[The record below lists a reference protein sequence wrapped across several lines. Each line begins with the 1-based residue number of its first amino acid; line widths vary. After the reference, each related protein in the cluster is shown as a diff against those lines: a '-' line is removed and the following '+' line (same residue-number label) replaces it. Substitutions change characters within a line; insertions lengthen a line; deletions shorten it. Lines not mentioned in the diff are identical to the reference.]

1 MPTLIHPKPRIF
13 FNVTPIHPTG
23 LTQVD
28 LGEVDEDEEST
39 RTRYSSLPPTPTRAE
54 HNLKEAR
61 HQSLP
66 PLTGDTE
73 PPTQLPSLEE
83 VDENDCSAEE
93 MESPFTKDGNSTKDG
108 AGTSSETGAVQ
119 NDARLRA
126 SHGAIIPRSITG
138 IKKEA
143 IKTCWFMLELGDL
156 FINQFYSARH
166 GAQVLQVWLLVP
178 KDGSKEYIWQQVREN
193 EKTYHPKLKN
203 RTWPFSQTTHGRS
216 LRGSSVIQIVDK
228 EPCLKLSWVEWRS
241 LGGESVDRDACK
253 LSGYRREEAQ
263 CALRSARFMDA
274 SKHAKNKVGWEEEKR
289 ALVKYIPK
297 PIRAGSC
304 REPVVERGH
313 AVHGECGRRIRPV
326 RREAPLLLCCCALVG
341 TMDIVIINLRK
352 ERGVVGT
359 SEEDLAKRGSCCWLL
374 EPASSDTLKR
384 KLDQPCPTTCASMQ
398 QTVAGSDYD
407 TQIHY
412 HLSSTATTTIT
423 KDKCI
428 QKFCGKFSSM

>member
-108 AGTSSETGAVQ
+108 TGTSSETGAVQ

-203 RTWPFSQTTHGRS
+203 RTLAFQPNDTRTG
-216 LRGSSVIQIVDK
+216 L
-228 EPCLKLSWVEWRS
+228 
-241 LGGESVDRDACK
+241 
-253 LSGYRREEAQ
+253 
-263 CALRSARFMDA
+263 SARKGAVCPSFCTVMDA

-384 KLDQPCPTTCASMQ
+384 KLDQPCPTTCASTQ
-398 QTVAGSDYD
+398 QTVSAGASQLRQANPAVAQRRRPSPD
-407 TQIHY
+407 
-412 HLSSTATTTIT
+412 
-423 KDKCI
+423 
-428 QKFCGKFSSM
+428 SMPPSGGRG

>member
-108 AGTSSETGAVQ
+108 TGTSSETGAVQ

-203 RTWPFSQTTHGRS
+203 RTLAFQPNDTRTVPSNCSISMADDMPNACTNQTYAR
-216 LRGSSVIQIVDK
+216 RGAARAVGVI
-228 EPCLKLSWVEWRS
+228 
-241 LGGESVDRDACK
+241 G
-253 LSGYRREEAQ
+253 
-263 CALRSARFMDA
+263 
-274 SKHAKNKVGWEEEKR
+274 
-289 ALVKYIPK
+289 
-297 PIRAGSC
+297 
-304 REPVVERGH
+304 
-313 AVHGECGRRIRPV
+313 
-326 RREAPLLLCCCALVG
+326 
-341 TMDIVIINLRK
+341 
-352 ERGVVGT
+352 
-359 SEEDLAKRGSCCWLL
+359 AKRRSVPFVLHGYG
-374 EPASSDTLKR
+374 R
-384 KLDQPCPTTCASMQ
+384 Q
-398 QTVAGSDYD
+398 
-407 TQIHY
+407 
-412 HLSSTATTTIT
+412 
-423 KDKCI
+423 
-428 QKFCGKFSSM
+428 

>member
-1 MPTLIHPKPRIF
+1 MPTLIHPKPHIF
-13 FNVTPIHPTG
+13 FNMTPIHPTG

-28 LGEVDEDEEST
+28 LGEVDKDEEST
-39 RTRYSSLPPTPTRAE
+39 WTRYSSLPSTPTRAE

-108 AGTSSETGAVQ
+108 TGTSSETGAVQ

-143 IKTCWFMLELGDL
+143 IKTCWFMVWNEQAISRPPVLHLTVQLELGDL

-178 KDGSKEYIWQQVREN
+178 KDSSKEYIWQQVREN

-203 RTWPFSQTTHGRS
+203 RTLAFQPNDTRTVPSWV
-216 LRGSSVIQIVDK
+216 LRNTDCRQRAMPQIV
-228 EPCLKLSWVEWRS
+228 
-241 LGGESVDRDACK
+241 LG
-253 LSGYRREEAQ
+253 
-263 CALRSARFMDA
+263 
-274 SKHAKNKVGWEEEKR
+274 
-289 ALVKYIPK
+289 
-297 PIRAGSC
+297 
-304 REPVVERGH
+304 
-313 AVHGECGRRIRPV
+313 
-326 RREAPLLLCCCALVG
+326 
-341 TMDIVIINLRK
+341 
-352 ERGVVGT
+352 
-359 SEEDLAKRGSCCWLL
+359 
-374 EPASSDTLKR
+374 
-384 KLDQPCPTTCASMQ
+384 
-398 QTVAGSDYD
+398 
-407 TQIHY
+407 
-412 HLSSTATTTIT
+412 
-423 KDKCI
+423 
-428 QKFCGKFSSM
+428 